1 MPLMQTRSRIRPS
14 AVALGTAFVGMFVVL
29 GIADHFVRTAGSWY
43 VRVAL
48 WTIVMMAMVALALV
62 RVYERRQARSI
73 EERSIELEQL
83 SGELYRANRA
93 KSEFL
98 ASVSHELR
106 TPLSAIVGFVD
117 LLRDGSYG
125 ALTARQR
132 GPVER
137 IETSANHLR
146 DLVEQVL
153 DLARMAAG
161 RIEVHEES
169 VRLRP
174 FVIDVASEMEPLAT
188 GRGLTFSISVPATLP
203 RIVTDLSH
211 LRRILVNLIG
221 NAIKFTPSG
230 SIVIR
235 AMQIRDDDLTAPA
248 PTPGR
253 RPMLVAHGSWV
264 ALQVADSGI
273 GIAAIDQ
280 ERIFEEF
287 EQVNPGSR
295 ADSGRRGTGLGLAI
309 SRRLARLL
317 DGDISVESD
326 VGNGSVFTVW
336 LPADSTKPA

>member
-1 MPLMQTRSRIRPS
+1 M
-14 AVALGTAFVGMFVVL
+14 
-29 GIADHFVRTAGSWY
+29 
-43 VRVAL
+43 
-48 WTIVMMAMVALALV
+48 
-62 RVYERRQARSI
+62 
-73 EERSIELEQL
+73 
-83 SGELYRANRA
+83 
-93 KSEFL
+93 
-98 ASVSHELR
+98 
-106 TPLSAIVGFVD
+106 
-117 LLRDGSYG
+117 
-125 ALTARQR
+125 
-132 GPVER
+132 
-137 IETSANHLR
+137 
-146 DLVEQVL
+146 
-153 DLARMAAG
+153 
-161 RIEVHEES
+161 
-169 VRLRP
+169 
-174 FVIDVASEMEPLAT
+174 
-188 GRGLTFSISVPATLP
+188 
-203 RIVTDLSH
+203 
-211 LRRILVNLIG
+211 NLIG

-235 AMQIRDDDLTAPA
+235 AMQIRDDDLTAPAPA

-280 ERIFEEF
+280 ERIFEES